1 MKNATVNQMKKKSEH
16 HAEELERQVEVW
28 RTKYLRALADY
39 QNLEKRKS
47 DEIQEIRR
55 FAGEYIIV
63 RLLPIV
69 DTFEKALKHIQDQG
83 MSLALKQ
90 LYTFLEEQD
99 VYKIDVVGKSFN
111 PSEMECI
118 EVVDGKDESVLEE
131 ILSGYTLNGKII
143 RVAKVKVGKK
153 MMNAE

>member
-1 MKNATVNQMKKKSEH
+1 MKKKDDTNQDNQRL
-16 HAEELERQVEVW
+16 EELQKHVEEW
-28 RTKYLRALADY
+28 KSKYLRALADY

-47 DEIQEIRR
+47 DEVQEIRR
-55 FAGEYIIV
+55 FAGEFIIV

-69 DTFEKALKHIQDQG
+69 DTFEKALKHIQDKG
-83 MSLALKQ
+83 ISLALKQ

-99 VYKIDVVGKSFN
+99 VHKLDVVGKSFN
-111 PSEMECI
+111 PTEMECI

-131 ILSGYTLNGKII
+131 ILPGYTLNGKII
-143 RVAKVKVGKK
+143 RIAKVKVGKK